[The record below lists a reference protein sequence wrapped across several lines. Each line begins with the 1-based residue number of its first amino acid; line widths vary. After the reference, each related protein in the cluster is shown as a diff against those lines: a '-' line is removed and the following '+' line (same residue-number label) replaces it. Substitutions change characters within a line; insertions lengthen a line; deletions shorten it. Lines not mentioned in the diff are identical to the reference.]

1 MSSIIR
7 DFAPRGE
14 SMKRIRFSTLFVAAM
29 LLAAAP
35 ASGRVL
41 DTEKGRIEVTALTDE
56 LNQPWGLDFLPDGRM
71 IVTEKPGR
79 LRIVTR
85 DGKLS
90 MPIAGVPRVRDA
102 GQGGLLDVTL
112 HPDFGENRLVYI
124 SYTEPGTDGA
134 NATAV
139 ARGRLDRR
147 EAALSDVEIVFRQ
160 TPQLRG
166 VRHYGSRI
174 AFAPDGAMFVT
185 LGDRARRSYRVRAQ
199 DLTSHLGK
207 VVRLRP
213 DGSVPADNPF
223 ANRSG
228 ALPEIWSY
236 GHRNIQG
243 AAIHPVTG
251 KLWTIEHGPRGG
263 DELNIPE
270 PGRNYGWPVVS
281 HGLEYS
287 GELVGSGQKRM
298 PGMEDPIAVWT
309 PVIAPGGMMF
319 YRGDLFSAWKGNLLI
334 SGLRSRA
341 LVRLE
346 LAGRRVV
353 REERLLE
360 SLGHRI
366 RDVAVGPEGAVHAVT
381 DERDGK
387 ILRLTPAR

>member
-7 DFAPRGE
+7 HIAPRGE
-14 SMKRIRFSTLFVAAM
+14 SVRNTFPLALFAAAV
-29 LLAAAP
+29 LLAAVP
-35 ASGRVL
+35 ASGRTL
-41 DTEKGRIEVTALTDE
+41 DTEKGRIDVAVLTDK
-56 LNQPWGLDFLPDGRM
+56 LNQPWGLDFLPDDRM

-79 LRIVTR
+79 IRIVTR

-90 MPIAGVPRVRDA
+90 MPITGIPRVRDA
-102 GQGGLLDVTL
+102 GQGGLLDITL
-112 HPDFGENRLVYI
+112 HPDFDDNRLVYI
-124 SYTEPGTDGA
+124 SYTEPGPDGS
-134 NATAV
+134 NTTAV
-139 ARGRLDRR
+139 ARGRLDLQ
-147 EAALSDVEIVFRQ
+147 EAAIADVEVIFRQ
-160 TPQLRG
+160 MPLLRG

-174 AFAPDGAMFVT
+174 TFAPDGAMFVT
-185 LGDRARRSYRVRAQ
+185 LGERARYSYRVRAQ

-223 ANRSG
+223 VDRSG

-287 GELVGSGQKRM
+287 GELVGSGQKRL

-309 PVIAPGGMMF
+309 PVIAPGGMTF
-319 YRGDLFSAWKGNLLI
+319 YQGDLFPAWKGDLLI

-346 LAGRRVV
+346 LAGHRVAH
-353 REERLLE
+353 EERLLE
-360 SLGHRI
+360 TLGHRI
-366 RDVAVGPEGAVHAVT
+366 RDVAVGPEGAVYAVT

-387 ILRLTPAR
+387 ILRLTPGR

>member
-7 DFAPRGE
+7 HIAPRGE
-14 SMKRIRFSTLFVAAM
+14 SVRNTFPSALFAAAV
-29 LLAAAP
+29 LLAAVP
-35 ASGRVL
+35 ASGRTL
-41 DTEKGRIEVTALTDE
+41 DTEKGRIDVAVLTDK

-79 LRIVTR
+79 IRIVTR

-90 MPIAGVPRVRDA
+90 MPITGIPRVRDA
-102 GQGGLLDVTL
+102 GQGGLLDITL
-112 HPDFGENRLVYI
+112 HPDFDDNRLVYI
-124 SYTEPGTDGA
+124 SYTEPGPDGS
-134 NATAV
+134 NTTAV
-139 ARGRLDRR
+139 ARGRLDRQ
-147 EAALSDVEIVFRQ
+147 EAAIADVEVIFRQ
-160 TPQLRG
+160 MPLLPG

-185 LGDRARRSYRVRAQ
+185 LGERARYSYRVRAQ

-223 ANRSG
+223 VDRSG

-287 GELVGSGQKRM
+287 GELVGSGQKRL

-309 PVIAPGGMMF
+309 PVIAPGGMTF
-319 YRGDLFSAWKGNLLI
+319 YQGDLFPAWKGDLLI

-346 LAGRRVV
+346 LAGHRVAH
-353 REERLLE
+353 EERLLE
-360 SLGHRI
+360 TLGHRI
-366 RDVAVGPEGAVHAVT
+366 RDVAVGPEGAVYAVT

-387 ILRLTPAR
+387 ILRLTPGR

>member
-1 MSSIIR
+1 MPSIIR
-7 DFAPRGE
+7 HFAPRGE
-14 SMKRIRFSTLFVAAM
+14 GARKTFSPALFIAAM

-41 DTEKGRIEVTALTDE
+41 DTEKGRIEVTVLTDE

-79 LRIVTR
+79 LRIVAR

-90 MPIAGVPRVRDA
+90 MPIAGIPRVRDA
-102 GQGGLLDVTL
+102 GQGGLMDVTL

-124 SYTEPGTDGA
+124 SYTEPGADGA
-134 NATAV
+134 NTTAV
-139 ARGRLDRR
+139 ARGRLNRQ
-147 EAALSDVEIVFRQ
+147 EAALADVEVVFRQ
-160 TPQLRG
+160 MPQLRG

-174 AFAPDGAMFVT
+174 VFAPDGAMFVT
-185 LGDRARRSYRVRAQ
+185 LGDRGRHSYRVRAQ
-199 DLTSHLGK
+199 DLASHIGK
-207 VVRLRP
+207 VVRVRP
-213 DGSVPADNPF
+213 DGSALADNPF
-223 ANRSG
+223 VERSG

-243 AAIHPVTG
+243 ADIHPVTG

-263 DELNIPE
+263 DELNVPE

-298 PGMEDPIAVWT
+298 SGMEDPIAVWT
-309 PVIAPGGMMF
+309 PVIAPGGMTF
-319 YRGDLFSAWKGNLLI
+319 YRGDLISAWKGNLLI

-353 REERLLE
+353 HEERLLE

-366 RDVAVGPEGAVHAVT
+366 RDVAVGPEGAVHALT